1 MTTELHERLAGLAS
15 VTPAT
20 SPPPDLWPRGVR
32 RRRVVA
38 AGRTAVVAVLVLM
51 VGLGGWA
58 WHQTRPVEPADTHGT
73 PHLPDGVYTP
83 STWLPSFDGPPGA
96 LVAVGVAERKTLFHT
111 RPAVYGVTASTGAYG
126 FVSLPGDA
134 VVQTPSGDADGPSLS
149 PDGTRI
155 AYWLTGTPQGTPNT
169 KLVGVT
175 VTGVGVYDTATGRTW
190 TVRVPTPHGLEPS
203 TLQWLDGDRLVLGI
217 EQASF
222 GDANEEACC
231 AGRWQQLATWG
242 VGERSVDLMP
252 RALPRF
258 IEASGTSTRAGV
270 VVFASGPLVH
280 EINPVKSADR
290 TVGIPRG
297 TERAVLSPDRRHL
310 AYVTE
315 YGGGSRPPVLQVG
328 EVMDRDGG
336 RAPLTGVRTVVD
348 HHRFVNVVAF
358 VDANHVAVVARIA
371 ESDGVSYELVSVD
384 IRSGAVTSLVQRA
397 RGEHGADPG
406 GLSLATGLLSAPRA
420 AAAEP
425 GRPWDLRWAA
435 GIIALCLVGCGLV
448 TWGATRGRRA

>member
-73 PHLPDGVYTP
+73 PHLPDGFYTP
-83 STWLPSFDGPPGA
+83 SPWLPSFDGPPG
-96 LVAVGVAERKTLFHT
+96 
-111 RPAVYGVTASTGAYG
+111 
-126 FVSLPGDA
+126 
-134 VVQTPSGDADGPSLS
+134 
-149 PDGTRI
+149 
-155 AYWLTGTPQGTPNT
+155 
-169 KLVGVT
+169 
-175 VTGVGVYDTATGRTW
+175 
-190 TVRVPTPHGLEPS
+190 
-203 TLQWLDGDRLVLGI
+203 
-217 EQASF
+217 
-222 GDANEEACC
+222 
-231 AGRWQQLATWG
+231 
-242 VGERSVDLMP
+242 
-252 RALPRF
+252 
-258 IEASGTSTRAGV
+258 
-270 VVFASGPLVH
+270 PLV
-280 EINPVKSADR
+280 
-290 TVGIPRG
+290 
-297 TERAVLSPDRRHL
+297 
-310 AYVTE
+310 
-315 YGGGSRPPVLQVG
+315 
-328 EVMDRDGG
+328 
-336 RAPLTGVRTVVD
+336 
-348 HHRFVNVVAF
+348 
-358 VDANHVAVVARIA
+358 A

-397 RGEHGADPG
+397 RGAHGADPG